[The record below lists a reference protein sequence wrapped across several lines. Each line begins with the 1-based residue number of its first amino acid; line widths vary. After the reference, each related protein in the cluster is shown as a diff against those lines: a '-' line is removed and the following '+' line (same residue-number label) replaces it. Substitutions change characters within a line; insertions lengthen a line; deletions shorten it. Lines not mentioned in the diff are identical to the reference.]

1 LKKEKKATEFSIE
14 REIEVTILIMIMVMK
29 RGIAIPPLKF
39 QPSHFSGQKTYHIWQ
54 FQNLSD
60 PSFQCDLE
68 IEDFG
73 WNFEK
78 LFLFKKLTQ
87 SVFV

>member
-39 QPSHFSGQKTYHIWQ
+39 PTLPFLWSENISHLAIS
-54 FQNLSD
+54 
-60 PSFQCDLE
+60 
-68 IEDFG
+68 
-73 WNFEK
+73 K
-78 LFLFKKLTQ
+78 L
-87 SVFV
+87 V